1 MPRLKLIT
9 NVALLILLTL
19 PVSVWALKVGTPFP
33 SLSGITIDGKAFNFD
48 DLKGEMIVL
57 KLGTTW
63 CPTCSQQS
71 EEIDKVRGFMN
82 ENKIKLV
89 EIFIQ
94 EKEAKVRK
102 YLAKKGHQAPDVI
115 LLDPGKIGQ
124 ALNVYM
130 IPRVILI
137 DKDFNVYRDAD
148 PLPSYL
154 LKQKL
159 VDMVAGKH
167 Y

>member
-1 MPRLKLIT
+1 MPRLKFIT
-9 NVALLILLTL
+9 NVALLLLLTL
-19 PVSVWALKVGTPFP
+19 PASVWALKVGEPFP
-33 SLSGITIDGKAFNFD
+33 SLSGVTIDGKAFNFD

-63 CPTCSQQS
+63 CPTCDQQS
-71 EEIDKVRGFMN
+71 AEIDKVRGFMI

-89 EIFIQ
+89 EVFIQ
-94 EKEAKVRK
+94 EKETKIRK
-102 YLAKKGHQAPDVI
+102 YLAKKGHQAPDVV
-115 LLDPGKIGQ
+115 LLDQGKIAK

-137 DKDFNVYRDAD
+137 DKSFNVYRDAD

-159 VDMVAGKH
+159 VDMVAGIH

>member
-1 MPRLKLIT
+1 M
-9 NVALLILLTL
+9 LLSL
-19 PVSVWALKVGTPFP
+19 PASVWALKAGEPFP
-33 SLSGITIDGKAFNFD
+33 QLSGTTIDGKNFNFT
-48 DLKGEMIVL
+48 DLKGKLIVL
-57 KLGTTW
+57 KIGTTW
-63 CPTCSQQS
+63 CPTCDQQS
-71 EEIDKVRGFMN
+71 AEINKIRPFMT

-89 EIFIQ
+89 EVFIQ
-94 EKEAKVRK
+94 EKEATIRK
-102 YLAKKGHQAPDVI
+102 YLGKKGHETPDIV
-115 LLDPGKIGQ
+115 LLDQGKIAS
-124 ALNVYM
+124 ALNIYL

-159 VDMVAGKH
+159 DDMLAGKH

>member
-1 MPRLKLIT
+1 MLKLKLTISA
-9 NVALLILLTL
+9 VLLVLFTL
-19 PVSVWALKVGTPFP
+19 PASVWALKVGDPFP
-33 SLSGITIDGKAFNFD
+33 PLSGTTIDGKPFNFS
-48 DLKGEMIVL
+48 DLKGELIVL
-57 KLGTTW
+57 KVGTTW

-71 EEIDKVRGFMN
+71 KEINKIRPFMN

-89 EIFIQ
+89 EVFIQ
-94 EKEAKVRK
+94 EKEATVRK
-102 YLAKKGHQAPDVI
+102 YLGKSGHQPPDVV
-115 LLDPGKIGQ
+115 LLDQGKMAQ

-159 VDMVAGKH
+159 EDMVAGKH